1 MVFSLLL
8 VLASAPY
15 LRLEWDE
22 VLLVLIINLPV
33 NDVSNIH
40 HCKDKP
46 GALNELSNVG
56 RGNPPGNWSNSD
68 SEEGW
73 NYQLGNFR
81 AVYGI
86 TQRKRALAP
95 GLTQT
100 LEGYSNRSEELW
112 NNSEFVQPP
121 PAVPAANF
129 HGRIEQE
136 MEGCTPGVPATPKGL
151 RSPDVSF
158 LVLLSRS
165 SILPTRTIWHTKLI
179 FSLFRSLLPRSYK
192 QY

>member
-56 RGNPPGNWSNSD
+56 RGNPPGN
-68 SEEGW
+68 
-73 NYQLGNFR
+73 
-81 AVYGI
+81 
-86 TQRKRALAP
+86 
-95 GLTQT
+95 
-100 LEGYSNRSEELW
+100 
-112 NNSEFVQPP
+112 
-121 PAVPAANF
+121 
-129 HGRIEQE
+129 
-136 MEGCTPGVPATPKGL
+136 
-151 RSPDVSF
+151 
-158 LVLLSRS
+158 
-165 SILPTRTIWHTKLI
+165 
-179 FSLFRSLLPRSYK
+179 
-192 QY
+192 